1 MLDQIVASREQAR
14 VKEPIDWRVIAACQQ
29 GDRDALRLL
38 FEAYKDRVYSIA
50 IYSLG
55 GDETTAAD
63 VTQQVFLK
71 LMTRIGQFRGESEF
85 TTWLHRLVVNTCLDE
100 RRKQRRFVPLA
111 ERSLM
116 RKTQREASQAKSY
129 ARREIAGLVQM
140 AIMELKPKM
149 RLPILLKYIEG
160 LSYEEIAAVLEC
172 SKGTVASR
180 LNRGHKALARRL
192 ERLRGQFVLGE

>member
-1 MLDQIVASREQAR
+1 MLEQMAVTREPPPL
-14 VKEPIDWRVIAACQQ
+14 KEPIDWLVIRACQQ
-29 GDRDALRLL
+29 GDRDALRLV

-55 GDETTAAD
+55 GYEAAAAD

-71 LMTRIGQFRGESEF
+71 LMTRIGQFRGDSEF
-85 TTWLHRLVVNTCLDE
+85 TTWLYRLVVNTCLDE

-111 ERSLM
+111 EFALTN
-116 RKTQREASQAKSY
+116 KTKREASQATRY
-129 ARREIAGLVQM
+129 ARQEISGHVQG
-140 AIMELKPKM
+140 AIAELKPKL

-160 LSYEEIAAVLEC
+160 LSYEEIAAVLGC
-172 SKGTVASR
+172 SKGTVGSR
-180 LNRGHKALARRL
+180 LNRGHKALAKRL

>member
-1 MLDQIVASREQAR
+1 MLEPMAATREQPPL
-14 VKEPIDWRVIAACQQ
+14 KEPIDGRVIAACQQ
-29 GDRDALRLL
+29 GDREALRLL

-55 GDETTAAD
+55 GDEAVAAD

-71 LMTRIGQFRGESEF
+71 LMTRISQFRGDAEF
-85 TTWLHRLVVNTCLDE
+85 TTWLYRLVVNSCRDE
-100 RRKQRRFVPLA
+100 RRKQRRFIPLA
-111 ERSLM
+111 EFGLM
-116 RKTQREASQAKSY
+116 SKTQRETSQAKRY
-129 ARREIAGLVQM
+129 AQRELAGQVQAAIA
-140 AIMELKPKM
+140 ELKPKM

-160 LSYEEIAAVLEC
+160 LSYEEIAEVLGC